1 MSEAACQ
8 AWLEAAHNLPG
19 NPSSLH
25 RVGSRADKA
34 LEDARETLASLLGCA
49 AVDVVW
55 TSSASE
61 SNNAIWYHFS
71 QTLPSEAV
79 VWVSAIEHPCCLK
92 AAQRWFGDRCQLI
105 PVNAAGVV
113 DMAWMDQALQQK
125 PPAVVCVMTANNE
138 TGALQPWQAI
148 QSWCQAHQIAYFSD
162 AVQWLGRLPAQGLGK
177 LDWVSGCGHK
187 HGGPKGV
194 GFLKCATKGRV
205 EPLMV
210 GGPQELNRRAGT
222 ENVAGILSMVAAFKE
237 REDWMTP
244 SRLQERAGFR
254 DGFEQGVLAALPG
267 CQILAESGERL
278 WNTSTLLMP
287 DIDCRMR
294 WVVKLDRKGFAVS
307 TGSAC
312 SSGQEKASH
321 VMEAMG
327 LTPEESSRVVR
338 FSAGWETTAADWQA
352 LAQAVKEVYQAA
364 RTLQS

>member
-1 MSEAACQ
+1 
-8 AWLEAAHNLPG
+8 
-19 NPSSLH
+19 
-25 RVGSRADKA
+25 
-34 LEDARETLASLLGCA
+34 
-49 AVDVVW
+49 
-55 TSSASE
+55 
-61 SNNAIWYHFS
+61 
-71 QTLPSEAV
+71 
-79 VWVSAIEHPCCLK
+79 
-92 AAQRWFGDRCQLI
+92 
-105 PVNAAGVV
+105 
-113 DMAWMDQALQQK
+113 
-125 PPAVVCVMTANNE
+125 MTANNE

-254 DGFEQGVLAALPG
+254 DGFEQAVLAALPG

-294 WVVKLDRKGFAVS
+294 WVVKLDRKVLAVLPVRPVQ
-307 TGSAC
+307 GSGE
-312 SSGQEKASH
+312 SFH
-321 VMEAMG
+321 VMSHGTHPRRVQSGGAFSAWLAGKPRLQTGFWLRHRCEG
-327 LTPEESSRVVR
+327 SLSSRTDPP
-338 FSAGWETTAADWQA
+338 ALKPCAELPGQNAA
-352 LAQAVKEVYQAA
+352 
-364 RTLQS
+364 